1 MGYRLQRFRVIL
13 MASIAIMIVVMAVC
27 LFVHPTSG
35 GALLVLALGGS
46 LAALIL
52 DYRRRERERKKAN
65 ENRLTINREAMKKKN
80 AQFNKKTATV
90 ALIFML
96 ATIMWLT
103 INVVWCLHDGH
114 YANLIIPVLFVVA
127 GVAMFY
133 NEFHKKPRKHVEDV
147 KKYL

>member
-1 MGYRLQRFRVIL
+1 
-13 MASIAIMIVVMAVC
+13 
-27 LFVHPTSG
+27 
-35 GALLVLALGGS
+35 
-46 LAALIL
+46 
-52 DYRRRERERKKAN
+52 
-65 ENRLTINREAMKKKN
+65 MKKKN

-147 KKYL
+147 KLSLIHI